1 MFQFVGKRSLSVV
14 YPVIDAGRR
23 VVSAATTWEEPA
35 MRNTLRRSL
44 AACSILALSALAVTP
59 AGATAAKPTKDP
71 TVPFDYVIHA
81 TTTLK
86 KLNQTVTIPAG
97 EFKGTIDIVTSKLT
111 GTISL
116 PPAKSTVAIA
126 GLPLATATFKTVEV
140 GPVTGKV
147 DFKKLTATAT
157 SVFNIQ
163 IPSVTPTGLS
173 FVNLVGNSCTTSTPV
188 SVTMT
193 GSLKPPLKF
202 TGTFTVPPLKTCG
215 AATPALNLVIP
226 GPGNTFSA
234 TATTK
239 TK

>member
-1 MFQFVGKRSLSVV
+1 MSR
-14 YPVIDAGRR
+14 
-23 VVSAATTWEEPA
+23 
-35 MRNTLRRSL
+35 TLRRTL
-44 AACSILALSALAVTP
+44 AACSILALSALAAAP
-59 AGATAAKPTKDP
+59 SGAGATTKAKDP

-97 EFKGTIDIVTSKLT
+97 EFKGTIDLKTFKLT

-116 PPAKSTVAIA
+116 PPAKSTIAVA

-140 GPVTGKV
+140 GPVTGTVNFSKM
-147 DFKKLTATAT
+147 TATAT
-157 SVFNIQ
+157 SVFNIE
-163 IPSVTPTGLS
+163 IPSVTPTGLP

-188 SVTMT
+188 HVTMT

-202 TGTFTVPPLKTCG
+202 VGTFTVPPLKTCG
-215 AATPALNLVIP
+215 AATTALNLVVP

-234 TATTK
+234 TTTAK

>member
-1 MFQFVGKRSLSVV
+1 M
-14 YPVIDAGRR
+14 RR
-23 VVSAATTWEEPA
+23 
-35 MRNTLRRSL
+35 TLRRTL
-44 AACSILALSALAVTP
+44 AAGSMVALSALAVAP
-59 AGATAAKPTKDP
+59 SAGATTAAKDP

-97 EFKGTIDIVTSKLT
+97 EFKGSIDLVTKKLT

-140 GPVTGKV
+140 KPVTGSVNFTKM
-147 DFKKLTATAT
+147 TATAT
-157 SVFNIQ
+157 SVFNIL
-163 IPSVTPTGLS
+163 IPSVTPTLLPY
-173 FVNLVGNSCTTSTPV
+173 VNLVGNSCMTSTPV

-202 TGTFTVPPLKTCG
+202 SGTYTVPPLKTCG
-215 AATPALNLVIP
+215 AATAALNLVVP

-234 TATTK
+234 TATPK
-239 TK
+239 